1 LAYFDLNDNGKVEF
15 EEFKKGLD
23 KFGCVFKDNEIWAL
37 FNKYDS
43 NGSGTLEY
51 EEFSKSIMDIDISG
65 LASKPNLFT
74 ETMGKNHFTITK

>member
-37 FNKYDS
+37 FNKYDT
-43 NGSGTLEY
+43 NGSGTL
-51 EEFSKSIMDIDISG
+51 
-65 LASKPNLFT
+65 
-74 ETMGKNHFTITK
+74 